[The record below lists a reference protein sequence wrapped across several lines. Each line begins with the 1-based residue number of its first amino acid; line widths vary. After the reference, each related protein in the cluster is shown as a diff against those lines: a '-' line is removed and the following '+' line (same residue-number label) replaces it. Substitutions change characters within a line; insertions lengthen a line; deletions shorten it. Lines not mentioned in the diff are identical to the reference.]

1 MTSFKSQ
8 GLLSTPM
15 PSINDK
21 EGDRVPEFLPPVVD
35 AHVHLFPDRICT
47 SIWKWF
53 DQFGWP
59 IRYKLT
65 SSRAIEFLLSR
76 GIDHIVALHYAHKPG
91 IAREMNTYM
100 ADVCRSHSRVTGLA
114 TVLPGEKNA
123 AEILKSV
130 NHAAWEDIHINV
142 ISEEAATFTA
152 KFSYGFTSIDDDVT
166 NLRGVWTA
174 LFILDQGAWKIRLRH
189 ESFEQ
194 I

>member
-1 MTSFKSQ
+1 MIRSIFVKTEKQKQMTSSKSQ

-35 AHVHLFPDRICT
+35 AHVHLFPDRIFT

-91 IAREMNTYM
+91 IARKMNSYM
-100 ADVCRSHSRVTGLA
+100 ADVCRTYSRVTGLA

-123 AEILKSV
+123 AEILKEAFDLGLAGV
-130 NHAAWEDIHINV
+130 KLHAHVQCFDV
-142 ISEEAATFTA
+142 I
-152 KFSYGFTSIDDDVT
+152 GCITSI
-166 NLRGVWTA
+166 
-174 LFILDQGAWKIRLRH
+174 Q
-189 ESFEQ
+189 S
-194 I
+194 